1 MTPSNDSRAQ
11 STGQRLEI
19 PRPLVE
25 FILLGP
31 EDDRRQLQD
40 SPILGDVWIEFAR
53 KPGERLELLITPYKE
68 QAAGTVA
75 SVLTGGRHIRNGAVI
90 NSPDGAADAIGADTS
105 VLGEANV
112 AFLQGIVAAS
122 LTFEE
127 VLRHVVPMTSWWAD
141 KRIAGGVQEYID
153 DPVAMVTEIEGIF
166 AAAKRWFTDDSDKD
180 RGEMMMQERET
191 QQRYIALAGL
201 ILWAQGRHAEAA
213 GPPADSTLRKVRRV
227 LDKVNGQE
235 VAAALQTVFNE
246 LGPKPKDPLVWTVSL
261 NRRALPAMMRSVPAV
276 KADAA
281 RTLFTV
287 DSSEIVWAVIDAGID
302 ARHPAFLDTADTE
315 KRASRVKR
323 SFDFTRIRDIV
334 SLDNLRP
341 SPRRTARVAALLGGN
356 LKHQITDEAVATERL
371 RELAQGAM
379 QGRSV
384 NWELVEAF
392 VEIDPMAEVNVPRTH
407 HGTHVAGI
415 IGASKRGARTKRLDE
430 GVKSAAAAM
439 EPQGDNDQSDAADG
453 MCPEIRLWDFRVLA
467 GSMRDTEFAIIA
479 ACQYIRY
486 INERNSYI
494 TIHGANLS
502 LSIPHDVRN
511 YACGRTPVCN
521 ECERLVNS
529 GVVVVAAA
537 GNRGY
542 QNFETKEGM
551 YESYAAFS
559 VTDPGNADGVITV
572 GATHR
577 YWPHTYGVSFFSS
590 RGPTGDGRVKPDL
603 VAPGERIRAP
613 LPRGQW
619 GDLDGTSM
627 AAPHV
632 SGAAAMLM
640 ARYTELIGQPRRIKD
655 ILCRSATDL
664 GREKTFQ
671 GHGMVDVLRAFQ
683 SI

>member
-1 MTPSNDSRAQ
+1 MNDSRAQ
-11 STGQRLEI
+11 STGKRLEI
-19 PRPLVE
+19 PRALVE

-75 SVLTGGRHIRNGAVI
+75 SVLTGGRQIKNGIVVNGPA
-90 NSPDGAADAIGADTS
+90 GAADAVGPAAS
-105 VLGEANV
+105 VGGEANV

-122 LTFEE
+122 LTFDE
-127 VLRHVVPMTSWWAD
+127 VVRHVVPMTSWWAD
-141 KRIAGGVQEYID
+141 KRIARGVQEYID
-153 DPVAMVTEIEGIF
+153 DPVAMVAEIDGIF
-166 AAAKRWFTDDSDKD
+166 AAARQWFTDDSGKD
-180 RGEMMMQERET
+180 RSEIMMQERET
-191 QQRYIALAGL
+191 RKRYIALAGL
-201 ILWAQGRHAEAA
+201 ILWAQSRQAEAA
-213 GPPADSTLRKVRRV
+213 DPPADSTLQKVQRI
-227 LDKVNGQE
+227 LEKVKGQE
-235 VAAALQTVFNE
+235 VALALQTVFNE
-246 LGPKPKDPLVWTVSL
+246 LGPKPNDPLVWTVSL
-261 NRRALPAMMRSVPAV
+261 NRRALPAIMRSVPAV

-287 DSSEIVWAVIDAGID
+287 DSSEIVWAVIDAGVD
-302 ARHPAFLDTADTE
+302 ARHPAFLDSVDTE

-341 SPRRTARVAALLGGN
+341 SPRRTARVTTLLAGN
-356 LKHQITDEAVATERL
+356 LKQQIKDEAAATERL
-371 RELAQGAM
+371 RELAQGAL
-379 QGRSV
+379 QGRAV
-384 NWELVEAF
+384 NWELVEPF
-392 VEIDPMAEVNVPRTH
+392 VEIDPMAESNVPRTH

-415 IGASKRGARTKRLDE
+415 IGASKRGARTKEADAGL
-430 GVKSAAAAM
+430 KSAEAAT
-439 EPQGDNDQSDAADG
+439 EPESHDHADAADG

-467 GSMRDTEFAIIA
+467 GSVRDTEFAIIA

-494 TIHGANLS
+494 TVHGANLS

-542 QNFETKEGM
+542 QNFETKEGV